1 MLERIPSV
9 LGRALRGV
17 RSDAT
22 RLVYND
28 AALIAVPA
36 SIRLTSRAFSDRG
49 ALPARF
55 TADGAGVSPP
65 LAWDDAPAATAE
77 LVLLIEDP
85 DAPMPHPLVHA
96 VAWGLRGRSGAL
108 AEGAL
113 SKAGEHRTEVR
124 AAALG
129 RNSYLSREYL
139 PPDPPPGHGT
149 HHYAFQLFALGEPAR
164 FLTSPGRSAL
174 TEQLRAHTLAKGL
187 LIGTYTRS

>member
-28 AALIAVPA
+28 ASLVAVPA
-36 SIRLTSRAFSDRG
+36 TVRVSSPAFDDGG
-49 ALPARF
+49 ALPVRF
-55 TADGAGVSPP
+55 TADGPGVSPP
-65 LAWDDAPAATAE
+65 LMWEDAPAETAE

-96 VAWGLRGRSGAL
+96 IVWGLRGRSGAL

-113 SKAGEHRTEVR
+113 SGAGRAR
-124 AAALG
+124 AAPLG

-139 PPDPPPGHGT
+139 APDPPPGHGT

-174 TEQLRAHTLAKGL
+174 TEQLRAHTIAKGL
-187 LIGTYTRS
+187 LIGTYGRP